1 MIKENNKTAAAAVS
15 ATATTT
21 TAAMTTTT
29 TTAAATT
36 PSLCQCQPSNPE
48 LSSLIDY
55 LNENNYSTIYSSS
68 SNFKFLWNIW
78 TNNIPPHSS
87 YWHPQSYAQWL
98 EAQPGNATFGVS
110 KIVGQWVG
118 KKIGKKIQSQSVGL
132 GKGKNDSSF
141 TFFSELPPPLLS
153 PPDLAAD

>member
-1 MIKENNKTAAAAVS
+1 MVRSAAGKCHFWS
-15 ATATTT
+15 FICPT
-21 TAAMTTTT
+21 
-29 TTAAATT
+29 
-36 PSLCQCQPSNPE
+36 
-48 LSSLIDY
+48 
-55 LNENNYSTIYSSS
+55 
-68 SNFKFLWNIW
+68 
-78 TNNIPPHSS
+78 
-87 YWHPQSYAQWL
+87 
-98 EAQPGNATFGVS
+98 S